1 MATNTYVALQTQT
14 IAGSSTTA
22 VTFNSIPQNY
32 TDLVIVGNIGV
43 STSTSLSLLFNG
55 GTTGN
60 NSDTWMQGTGSSASS
75 SRNTNASYFAQ
86 SNSSTVS
93 DNFILNIM
101 NYSNTTTN
109 KTYLSRSNAAGLNT
123 AVWTGLWSGTGAT
136 AAITSITL
144 NINANLTSGST
155 FTLYGIAADTGSY
168 TAQATGGTIAAD
180 QFWVYHAF
188 TSSGTFTPSKQLN
201 CDVLVVAGGG
211 GGGNSAGASGGGG
224 AGGVLAY
231 TSQLLSSGTGY
242 SVTVGSGGPKNSASD
257 LQGSSG
263 NNSQFASLT
272 ASIGGGGGAAYSAAL
287 TGGSGGGGGY
297 FLNTNNGPG
306 YSGAAGTSGQGY
318 AGGAGYA
325 ASGAHA
331 GGAGGGAG
339 GVGGDASSGGPG
351 GTGGPGI
358 NNKTG
363 WGALATTLTALS
375 LGSGNYIAGGGG
387 GGAYNTA
394 GSAGAGGGGAGGSS
408 NSSINAGN
416 GVVNTG
422 SGGGGGA
429 GNSASAGN
437 GASGLV
443 IVRYPR

>member
-1 MATNTYVALQTQT
+1 MATNTMTALQTIT
-14 IAGSSTTA
+14 LGSAASTL
-22 VTFNSIPQNY
+22 TFTSIPQTY
-32 TDLVIVGNIGV
+32 TDLILVANVQ
-43 STSTSLSLLFNG
+43 
-55 GTTGN
+55 GTTGGN
-60 NSDTWMQGTGSSASS
+60 GTCLQFNGDTSSGLYSYTLIDGNGSTASSA
-75 SRNTNASYFAQ
+75 RATGQNVIQ
-86 SNSSTVS
+86 SGLV
-93 DNFILNIM
+93 DNVNWGVQILQIM
-101 NYSNTTTN
+101 NYSNTTTY
-109 KTYLSRSNAAGLNT
+109 KTVLGRGNDMTQLRATS
-123 AVWTGLWSGTGAT
+123 GLWRNT
-136 AAITSITL
+136 AAITSVTVYSAP
-144 NINANLTSGST
+144 NAYNFIAGST

-272 ASIGGGGGAAYSAAL
+272 ASIGGGGGGAYGVAL

-297 FLNTNNGPG
+297 FNGTNNGAG
-306 YSGAAGTSGQGY
+306 YPGAAGTSGQGY

-325 ASGAHA
+325 NSGGHA

-339 GVGGDASSGGPG
+339 GVGGDAGNGGPG
-351 GTGGPGI
+351 GAGGPGI
-358 NNKTG
+358 NSKTG
-363 WGALATTLTALS
+363 WGSLATTLTALS
-375 LGSGNYIAGGGG
+375 LGVNGYIAGGGA
-387 GGAYNTA
+387 GAN
-394 GSAGAGGGGAGGSS
+394 GSVASGGAGGGGNGGQASGP
-408 NSSINAGN
+408 INATN
-416 GVVNTG
+416 GTVNTG
-422 SGGGGGA
+422 SGGGGGTQNNA
-429 GNSASAGN
+429 AAGN